1 MKSPRAF
8 TRLSF
13 HKNFTLEAALPLVE
27 QLADLGISHL
37 CTSPLLAARPGIGGG
52 LGVID
57 HTVVAPE
64 IGGESALRRLSAAL
78 HRRGM
83 SLIAE
88 VAPGHMAA
96 GGTDNPVWLDVLE
109 WGRDSTFASW
119 FDIDW
124 RIGEGH
130 LRQKLLAPFLDRPYG
145 TALAE
150 GALTLAFESG
160 QGRFV
165 ARHRSHIFPICPL
178 DYPRILESSTLP
190 AAAEMARFFSGL
202 SRLRPAPD
210 MVQGARER
218 LNAMAS
224 TAEGRAAIS
233 SAIAAFDGYDE
244 AGCTRLHALL
254 ERQSYRLAWWQTA
267 RDELNWRARLDAAN
281 LIALRVERPDVFDA
295 THATLFRLYEEGHI
309 DGLSITGWDLL
320 SDPEAYASRLRL
332 KLGGL
337 AGRRPA
343 DAPAGTPYMM
353 ADAALA
359 PGVSL
364 PHGGELAGTTG
375 ADAQE
380 AIGAVLHDSMASGAL
395 SDSWMSATGNRQ
407 RYDDAYRQA
416 RREAVRLRLGP
427 DLQSMARALH
437 DLAGINLAT
446 RDISLAALKR
456 VVEELAIALRAPRT
470 RTGLSGR
477 SEGDNR
483 QFADALTRARR
494 HISPLDQ
501 PVADQLARWLGNE
514 TGNSLH
520 DIEMSGAQAG
530 AIARFEQFT
539 AAIHMAAAEETLPLR
554 YSRLISRNEIGS
566 DPTLVGLRP
575 AGFHERMAARL
586 TRTPAALTPLGGP
599 AQLLGADAR
608 MRLAVITETPRAWDE
623 LLREL
628 QQLTVALRTR
638 LTDGAAP
645 DPSDEVILYQALI
658 AAWPLPPRTEDPL
671 ALGELHDMAKAWQR
685 NVIRTSGLRTSHIFP
700 NLEYERGCADFL
712 SALLEGETGLA
723 ARRLIA
729 TFVTRIAPAGIANAL
744 SQCVLAHTVPGVPNV
759 KTTSTGWDFALGNT
773 ETNRAAQTAR
783 TSSLLAHEPPDL
795 LLESWRD
802 GRVKQALITRLL
814 RARADYPTV
823 FAQGDYT
830 PLVLEGRQAEHAIAF
845 MRRHRNLVLI
855 VIVSRLTFPLLDERL
870 ALPRISALRWADTAA
885 VLPTGM
891 HGPFQDLLNDREID
905 SRLGRVECAHA
916 LSTSPVAVLLK
927 KTGAGE

>member
-1 MKSPRAF
+1 MKPPRAF
-8 TRLSF
+8 TRLAF
-13 HKNFTLEAALPLVE
+13 HKTFTLEAALPLVD

-37 CTSPLLAARPGIGGG
+37 RTSPLLAARPAIAGG
-52 LGVID
+52 LGVVD
-57 HTVVAPE
+57 HSVIAPE
-64 IGGESALRRLSAAL
+64 IGGESALRRLSTAL

-124 RIGEGH
+124 RVGEGH

-145 TALAE
+145 EALAE
-150 GALTLAFESG
+150 GALALAFESG

-165 ARHRSHIFPICPL
+165 VRHRSHIFPICPL
-178 DYPRILESSTLP
+178 DYSRILENSTLP
-190 AAAEMARFFSGL
+190 AAAEMARLFSGL

-210 MVQGARER
+210 MVQDARAR
-218 LNAMAS
+218 LRDLAG
-224 TAEGRAAIS
+224 TADGHAAIS
-233 SAIAAFDGYDE
+233 SAVAAFDGHDH
-244 AGCTRLHALL
+244 AGRTRLHALL

-281 LIALRVERPDVFDA
+281 LIALRVERPDVFDT

-309 DGLSITGWDLL
+309 DGLSIMGWDLL

-343 DAPAGTPYMM
+343 DAPAGTPYIM

-359 PGVSL
+359 PGASL
-364 PHGGELAGTTG
+364 PHGGELAGATG

-380 AIGAVLHDSMASGAL
+380 AIGAVLHDSVASGAL

-437 DLAGINLAT
+437 DLASINLTT

-456 VVEELAIALRAPRT
+456 VVEELAIAFRAPRT

-483 QFADALTRARR
+483 QFADALIRARR

-501 PVADQLARWLGNE
+501 PVADQLANWLGNDSS
-514 TGNSLH
+514 GSLN
-520 DIEMSGAQAG
+520 DIEMSGARAG

-539 AAIHMAAAEETLPLR
+539 AAIHMAAAEETMPLR
-554 YSRLISRNEIGS
+554 YGRLLSRNEIGS

-586 TRTPAALTPLGGP
+586 ARTPAALTPLGGP
-599 AQLLGADAR
+599 LQLLGADAR
-608 MRLAVITETPRAWDE
+608 MRLAVLSEAPRVWDE

-628 QQLTVALRTR
+628 QQLTVSLRTR
-638 LTDGAAP
+638 LTEGAAP

-658 AAWPLPPRTEDPL
+658 AAWPLAPRTEDPL

-685 NVIRTSGLRTSHIFP
+685 NAIRTSGLRTSHIFP
-700 NLEYERGCADFL
+700 NMDYERGCADFL
-712 SALLEGETGLA
+712 SALMEGETGVA

-729 TFVTRIAPAGIANAL
+729 AFATRIAPAGIANAL
-744 SQCVLAHTVPGVPNV
+744 SQYVLAHTAPGVPDV
-759 KTTSTGWDFALGNT
+759 KATGTGWDFSLGD
-773 ETNRAAQTAR
+773 AQTAR
-783 TSSLLAHEPPDL
+783 ATPGGRTSPLLVPEPPDML
-795 LLESWRD
+795 LDSWRD

-814 RARADYPTV
+814 RARTEYPAV
-823 FAQGDYT
+823 FAQGDYA
-830 PLVLEGRQAEHAIAF
+830 PLVLEGRQADHAIAF
-845 MRRHRNLVLI
+845 MRRHRNHVLI
-855 VIVSRLTFPLLDERL
+855 VIATRLSFPLLDEKL
-870 ALPRISALRWADTAA
+870 AQPRISALRWADTAA

>member
-1 MKSPRAF
+1 MTPPRAF
-8 TRLSF
+8 ARLGF
-13 HKNFTLEAALPLVE
+13 HKAFTLEAALPLVE
-27 QLADLGISHL
+27 HLADLGITHV
-37 CTSPLLAARPGIGGG
+37 CTSPLLAARPSIAGG
-52 LGVID
+52 LGVVNHD
-57 HTVVAPE
+57 LVEPE
-64 IGGESALRRLSAAL
+64 IGGETALHRFSAAL

-83 SLIAE
+83 SLVAE
-88 VAPGHMAA
+88 IAPGHMAA

-109 WGRDSTFASW
+109 WGRDSAFASW
-119 FDIDW
+119 FDVDW
-124 RIGEGH
+124 RAGEGH

-150 GALTLAFESG
+150 GVLTLAFESAHN
-160 QGRFV
+160 RFV
-165 ARHRSHIFPICPL
+165 VRHRSHIFPICPL
-178 DYPRILESSTLP
+178 DYPRILENNTLP
-190 AAAEMARFFSGL
+190 AATEMAGFFGNL
-202 SRLRPAPD
+202 SRLRTAPE
-210 MVQGARER
+210 MVRRAREQ
-218 LNAMAS
+218 LGAVAA
-224 TAEGRAAIS
+224 TTEGRAAIS
-233 SAIAAFDGYDE
+233 GAIAAFDGHDD
-244 AGCTRLHALL
+244 AGRTRLHALL

-309 DGLSITGWDLL
+309 DGLRITGWDLL

-343 DAPAGTPYMM
+343 DAPAGAPYVM

-359 PGVSL
+359 PGASL

-380 AIGAVLHDSMASGAL
+380 AIGALMHDSSASGAL

-407 RYDDAYRQA
+407 RYDDACRLA
-416 RREAVRLRLGP
+416 RREAVRHRLGP
-427 DLQSMARALH
+427 DLHALARALH
-437 DLAGINLAT
+437 DLAGIKLKT

-456 VVEELAIALRAPRT
+456 VVEELAIAFRAPRT

-483 QFADALTRARR
+483 QFSEALARARR

-501 PVADQLARWLGNE
+501 PVADQLGAWLGSD
-514 TGNSLH
+514 TASSLN
-520 DIEMSGAQAG
+520 DLEMSGARAG

-539 AAIHMAAAEETLPLR
+539 AAIHMAAVEETLPLR
-554 YSRLISRNEIGS
+554 YGRLLSRNEMGG

-575 AGFHERMAARL
+575 AGFHERMAARFA
-586 TRTPAALTPLGGP
+586 RTPAALTALGGP
-599 AQLLGADAR
+599 GQLLGADAR
-608 MRLAVITETPRAWDE
+608 MRLAVLSETPRLWDE

-628 QQLTVALRTR
+628 QQLAMALRTR

-658 AAWPLPPRTEDPL
+658 GAWPLPPRTEDPL
-671 ALGELHDMAKAWQR
+671 ALGELHDMAQVWLR
-685 NVIRTSGLRTSHIFP
+685 NAIRASGLRTSHVLP
-700 NLEYERGCADFL
+700 NGEYERGCADFL
-712 SALLEGETGLA
+712 SAFLEGEAGLA
-723 ARRLIA
+723 ARRLISA
-729 TFVTRIAPAGIANAL
+729 FVTRITPAGITNAL
-744 SQCVLAHTVPGVPNV
+744 SQCVLAHTAPGVPDV
-759 KTTSTGWDFALGNT
+759 SVTAGWDFALGGA
-773 ETNRAAQTAR
+773 ETGRITPATRAKP
-783 TSSLLAHEPPDL
+783 LLVQEPPDMV
-795 LLESWRD
+795 LENWRD

-814 RARADYPTV
+814 RARKEYPGV

-830 PLVLEGRQAEHAIAF
+830 PLVLEGRQADHALAF
-845 MRRHRNLVLI
+845 MRRHRNHVLI
-855 VIVSRLTFPLLDERL
+855 VIITRLPFPLLDEKL
-870 ALPRISALRWADTAA
+870 ALPRISGLRWADTAA

-891 HGPFQDLLNDREID
+891 HGPFLDLLNDREID

-916 LSTSPVAVLLK
+916 LATSPVAVLLK